1 MSLYSSYSDGGHEG
15 CRLPLEHLVDTQHET
30 AAAMPLDSGDSVE
43 VALDVADFQAETT
56 MLRYSHDEIFSSLRD
71 GLRGA

>member
-43 VALDVADFQAETT
+43 AALDVADFQAEPRCCAIRTT
-56 MLRYSHDEIFSSLRD
+56 RSSAR
-71 GLRGA
+71 